1 MLNATHAATLIES
14 AEELY
19 VREPARPAAQGG
31 MRQSGE
37 SDADRALVEAV
48 ARALRATGHPG
59 LRDLDIE
66 ITAGIVV
73 LWGRVSTYHQK
84 QLAQAMAQ
92 KVEGVRGVA
101 NGVEVVCCRSRAANG
116 RVTS

>member
-1 MLNATHAATLIES
+1 MVNLTHAATLLES
-14 AEELY
+14 T
-19 VREPARPAAQGG
+19 REQYARETQIPAVQGG
-31 MRQSGE
+31 MRHSGE
-37 SDADRALVEAV
+37 SNTDRELLEAV
-48 ARALRATGHPG
+48 VRALRATGHPG

-101 NGVEVVCCRSRAANG
+101 NGVEVVCCRSRTANG